1 MRTVHFP
8 SFGLT
13 AIAVVAFAVDVPA
26 QAKASA
32 LLNTLEVQRLV
43 TRGEPADNAQLAA
56 HFNALADRYGAEA
69 RSHTAMAR
77 GYSGNPNRNTGA
89 GMSAHCKQLA
99 ALNTKSVTTLRELAA
114 YHEKQAA
121 GVAATPP
128 SDAARFQSGK
138 GAREPNEKELAD
150 LAATA
155 RTPSEHGTLQEYF
168 RTLAKR
174 YASDADA
181 HAAFANTYRGTRI
194 AQVAVYHDNLAR
206 ASRNAAKEA
215 TAAAEMHKEMA
226 VSTR

>member
-1 MRTVHFP
+1 MRDKSHDSDTAQRYPACSRHG
-8 SFGLT
+8 GLHVKKETGT
-13 AIAVVAFAVDVPA
+13 ARF
-26 QAKASA
+26 S
-32 LLNTLEVQRLV
+32 TLEGDIPQKSPGGVRHENRSFSFMWLDRN
-43 TRGEPADNAQLAA
+43 RG
-56 HFNALADRYGAEA
+56 RGV
-69 RSHTAMAR
+69 RS
-77 GYSGNPNRNTGA
+77 GCTGA
-89 GMSAHCKQLA
+89 GMSAHRKQLA

-155 RTPSEHGTLQEYF
+155 RTPSEHGMLQEYF